1 MKTLAIN
8 AAMLA
13 TTTTAFAEPFAEPP
27 KQYAIVQVAN
37 ESRACRPAFS
47 KNCITLTKGER
58 VVVLAWQIDD
68 SPRRGLY
75 CLRPLNQQNCY
86 YADLTAIEVNGVPV
100 PTIGMDNPPEKK
112 AITLE
117 DCKPL
122 PGGIEGLKTTTVD
135 QVLRH
140 EECLKMDGGAQ
151 LSELY
156 QKWVYVSVCNQ
167 TRQGYLVQYVND
179 VELDRARRGVQG
191 AERALLA
198 SNPTLAARKEQIWA
212 VASKRKDVQMYPEL
226 CAATAAELRNASDA
240 GAIVVPKP

>member
-1 MKTLAIN
+1 MRQCSPQRLRRSPSHSPSHQNSMRLCRLPTS
-8 AAMLA
+8 
-13 TTTTAFAEPFAEPP
+13 
-27 KQYAIVQVAN
+27 
-37 ESRACRPAFS
+37 SRACRPAFS

-122 PGGIEGLKTTTVD
+122 PGGIEELKTTTVD